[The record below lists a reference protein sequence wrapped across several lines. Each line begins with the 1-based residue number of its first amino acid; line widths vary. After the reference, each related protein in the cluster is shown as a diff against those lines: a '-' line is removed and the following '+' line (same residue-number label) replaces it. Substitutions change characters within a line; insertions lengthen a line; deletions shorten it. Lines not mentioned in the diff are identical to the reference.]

1 MSRGQVSCYQSD
13 TSQKQ
18 GKAQQRPPVLTEHA
32 HQRKTR
38 KNHDFTLHLFSSVPL
53 EWSQMK
59 GRCCS
64 GSSNCL
70 KISSWHEFKNSVW
83 NVNALENSS
92 FPAGAL
98 PHQTRKPLK
107 SRAEFRETFGTHHV
121 HVGQTHRIRHRA
133 TLGTGNLKAPLVSLA
148 WLFLCSLNNISLIFP
163 LWLCR
168 HNGMAVR
175 DRASVLLGFLAIRL
189 WFDGGFENLEGC

>member
-18 GKAQQRPPVLTEHA
+18 GEAQQRPPVLTEQA

-38 KNHDFTLHLFSSVPL
+38 KTHNFTLHLFPSVPL

-59 GRCCS
+59 GRYCS
-64 GSSNCL
+64 GSSTRL

-92 FPAGAL
+92 FPAGVL
-98 PHQTRKPLK
+98 PHKTRKPLK
-107 SRAEFRETFGTHHV
+107 SLGRLLGRTTSTSANLIASATGP
-121 HVGQTHRIRHRA
+121 
-133 TLGTGNLKAPLVSLA
+133 TLGTGNLKAPLVSFE
-148 WLFLCSLNNISLIFP
+148 WLFLCSLNSISLIFR
-163 LWLCR
+163 LWFCWY
-168 HNGMAVR
+168 NGMAVR

-189 WFDGGFENLEGC
+189 WFDGGFGNLEGC

>member
-1 MSRGQVSCYQSD
+1 MWVSLPETWSDWCPMSRGQVSCYQPD

-18 GKAQQRPPVLTEHA
+18 GKAQQRPPVLTEQA

-38 KNHDFTLHLFSSVPL
+38 KTHDFTLHLFPSVPL

-59 GRCCS
+59 GRYCS
-64 GSSNCL
+64 GSSNL

-92 FPAGAL
+92 FPAGVL
-98 PHQTRKPLK
+98 PHKTRKPLK

-121 HVGQTHRIRHRA
+121 HIGQTYRIRHWARFRNREPESTSCVTCM
-133 TLGTGNLKAPLVSLA
+133 TLSLY
-148 WLFLCSLNNISLIFP
+148 ISLIF
-163 LWLCR
+163 
-168 HNGMAVR
+168 
-175 DRASVLLGFLAIRL
+175 RL
-189 WFDGGFENLEGC
+189 WFCRTKTA